1 MTKADYLHQVE
12 ELRASDSLRE
22 RIARLPRKRRRPSGR
37 RVWLPICACLAVA
50 VVGAGAWIGLHGGV
64 GGNAGGSGHGEGST
78 FMIYDGPV
86 LPLTLK
92 EGNDAIAADR
102 EITLDFEPWVKTWW
116 SNEEEAASRANLTA
130 EKRQEVLEQYNEW
143 YPEGGRYE
151 WSTDIL
157 VTDAYILTNTSDTD
171 QTISLLYPFV
181 SSLDDLDAATP
192 TLTAGGEALTT
203 TLHAGAYTGGFEG
216 AWGGTIGGDPEA
228 GSVNLDYPESW
239 EAYRLLLSDGSYQ
252 RDALEDYPDLSGTP
266 VVVYKFTD
274 PWGEPEDDDAGIPNP
289 SIRATFNLDY
299 SRTTVLSYGFHAGS
313 YDREKG
319 FMGQGFSIRQPG
331 ERGYGEQ
338 VCYLVVLGEDITG
351 LTTQGYVTGGF
362 DRADTIESGVTV
374 TRYEAELDDILRE
387 VFALL
392 RAENIRS
399 ENWPGGSDYDM
410 YYGLFCEHLLSYGLL
425 SDSPAERYDTGWLA
439 DTDFAYV
446 DRVFYLEAEV
456 TVPAG
461 GSVDISAVMRK
472 AESYDPYCAH
482 TENQGVSGYDMTTR
496 LGSSLSFTG
505 QTARLLDH
513 GQIEIVRQNFGFDPA
528 SGVNRV
534 DLDLAVEHYYLE
546 VTRRSDA

>member
-1 MTKADYLHQVE
+1 MTKSDYLCQVE
-12 ELRASDSLRE
+12 ELRAGDSLRE
-22 RIARLPRKRRRPSGR
+22 RIAGLPERKRRPSR
-37 RVWLPICACLAVA
+37 RRRWLPICACLAVA
-50 VVGAGAWIGLHGGV
+50 VAGAGAWIGLHGGM
-64 GGNAGGSGHGEGST
+64 GGGAGGSGHDGGST
-78 FMIYDGPV
+78 FMSYAGPV
-86 LPLTLK
+86 LPLTLR
-92 EGNDAIAADR
+92 EENDAITAQRD
-102 EITLDFEPWVKTWW
+102 ITLDFEPWVKTWW
-116 SNEEEAASRANLTA
+116 SNEQEAASRTDLTA

-143 YPEGGRYE
+143 FPEGGWYRF
-151 WSTDIL
+151 SSDIL
-157 VTDAYILTNTSDTD
+157 VTDAYALTNTSDTD

-181 SSLDDLDAATP
+181 SGLDELDATTP
-192 TLTAGGEALTT
+192 TLTADGAELAT

-216 AWGGTIGGDPEA
+216 VWKGTIGGDSE

-319 FMGQGFSIRQPG
+319 FMGQGFSIPQPG
-331 ERGYGEQ
+331 ERGYGEK
-338 VCYLVVLGEDITG
+338 VCYLIVLGEDITN

-362 DRADTIESGVTV
+362 DRADTIEAGVTV
-374 TRYEAELDDILRE
+374 TRYEADLDDILRE

-392 RAENIRS
+392 REENVNGES
-399 ENWPGGSDYDM
+399 WPGGSDYEM
-410 YYGLFCEHLLSYGLL
+410 YYGLFCEELISYGML
-425 SDSPAERYDTGWLA
+425 SDDVKERYSTGWIT
-439 DTDFAYV
+439 DSDFAHV

-456 TVPAG
+456 TIPAG
-461 GSVDISAVMRK
+461 GSVEFSAVMRK
-472 AESYDPYCAH
+472 EESFDHYCAH

-496 LGSSLSFTG
+496 LGSGLRFTG
-505 QTARLLDH
+505 QTAQLLDH

-528 SGVNRV
+528 NGVNRV
-534 DLDLAVEHYYLE
+534 DLDMAVEHYYLE
-546 VTRRSDA
+546 VTRAE